1 MTDHLHTEFIEEKKI
16 AIGDIPALLLRPKN
30 DEKMY
35 KTVVFYHGW
44 SSSKESQKIRGL
56 ILAMFGYQVLIPDSI
71 YHGERNPIDYDSD
84 NGELFWDT
92 VLNTIEEFDLIRESI
107 VHKYNGDKDNI
118 TVMGHSMGG
127 FISAGIFTHNKDVK
141 SVITL
146 NGSFAWDY
154 FNSIFK
160 EENNLKMTEKQIEQ
174 EVIIN
179 KLDPIKNLEK
189 LKDRPILMVHGG
201 SDTVVSVECQRLFLR
216 TIEPL
221 NEDKRKVR
229 LIKHPNLGHFVTT
242 NMMEDSIRW
251 LKEQ

>member
-1 MTDHLHTEFIEEKKI
+1 MKDYLFNEFIEERKI
-16 AIGDIPALLLRPKN
+16 YIKDIPAILLRPKTT
-30 DEKMY
+30 EEVF
-35 KTVVFYHGW
+35 KTIVFYHGW
-44 SSSKESQKIRGL
+44 SSSKESQRIRGQ
-56 ILAMFGYQVLIPDSI
+56 ILAMFGYQVLLPDSI

-92 VLNTIEEFDLIRESI
+92 VLNTMEEFDL
-107 VHKYNGDKDNI
+107 VHEGLINKYDADQDNI

-127 FISAGIFTHNKDVK
+127 FISAGVFTHNEKLR

-146 NGSFAWDY
+146 NGSFAWDH

-179 KLDPIKNLEK
+179 RLDPIKNIEK
-189 LKDRPILMVHGG
+189 LKDRPILMLHGG

-216 TIEPL
+216 TIEPI
-221 NEDKRKVR
+221 NEDKRKAR
-229 LIKHPNLGHFVTT
+229 LIKYPNLGHFVTT
-242 NMMEDSIRW
+242 NMMEDGIRW
-251 LKEQ
+251 LRE